1 MRRSIADREDF
12 AQADVARALVP
23 AGPGLFPAVVAS
35 RTTSAP
41 MSRGAARRSA
51 CATGLLGIL
60 LLLVASGAFA
70 QSEKFNHV
78 QWKLTLDQP
87 SAAPGATVLGHLEA
101 SVDSEWH
108 MYSLTTPPGPIPTS
122 ITAKDSPAVD
132 RLTIFEP
139 PAIRKFDPSFNTD
152 TETYEGKQV
161 FLTRIQLKKDLQRGP
176 ITITLVPRYQ
186 TCSGTQCI
194 PPRTR
199 EVTATLNIDAG
210 AAAASITIPAG
221 YIEGKPNTQK
231 PTAVAASTE
240 SSGLAAFLALAFGFG
255 LAAIFTPCVFP
266 MIPITMSYFV
276 GQRGGFRHATT
287 FCLGIIVLFSG
298 LGLILTLALGP
309 AAVVQL
315 GSNAW
320 VNGFIALIFF
330 AFGLSLL
337 GAFEITI
344 PSGLLTKLNSASGQG
359 GFGGTLLM
367 GLTFS
372 LASFAC
378 VGPFMGTLLAAS
390 VGGDKLRP
398 VLGMLVFSAGLA
410 LPFFLLA
417 LFPKYLEKLPRSG
430 EWLSR
435 VKVVMGFLVLAAMLK
450 YLYSLDAVLQTGL
463 LTRERFLAAWVVL
476 FAMAGF
482 YLLGFVRL
490 PGISRDT
497 ELGVV
502 RLLIGLIFVVFG
514 LSLVP
519 GMFGAKLGEI
529 EAYIPPPANG
539 TSGSDLAWIENDLPA
554 AFAKAKAEGKMVLVN
569 FTGYACTN
577 CHWMKANMF
586 TKPEIQPVMKN
597 MVLVDLYTD
606 GTDAASESNQKLEE
620 DKFKT
625 VAIPF
630 YVLYDPNQNVL
641 ATFPGLTRKP
651 DEYLSFLNTKAAA
664 TPAVNAALDGTPFKT
679 LDGAALSIADWKGK
693 VVVLNYWA
701 TWCVPCRSEI
711 PEFNRIHDELG
722 KDGVEVVGISM
733 DEDGAAAVKPFLEK
747 TPMKYTVGIGTGA
760 MDTLPV
766 TLVLDRNGNLIER
779 FGELAKPE
787 QIRAAI
793 EKARNAA

>member
-1 MRRSIADREDF
+1 MRR
-12 AQADVARALVP
+12 
-23 AGPGLFPAVVAS
+23 
-35 RTTSAP
+35 
-41 MSRGAARRSA
+41 
-51 CATGLLGIL
+51 L
-60 LLLVASGAFA
+60 LLLLFCITGIGFS
-70 QSEKFNHV
+70 QIEKFNHV
-78 QWKLTLDQP
+78 QWKLTLDQA

-101 SVDSEWH
+101 VVEPDWH
-108 MYSLTTPPGPIPTS
+108 MYSLTTPPGPIPTT
-122 ITAKDSPAVD
+122 ITSKDSAAID
-132 RLTIFEP
+132 RFTIFEP
-139 PAIRKFDPSFNTD
+139 PPIRKFDPNFNAE
-152 TETYEGKQV
+152 TETYEGRQV
-161 FLTRIQLKKDLQRGP
+161 FLARIQLKKDLAPGP
-176 ITITLVPRYQ
+176 VTITFEPRYQ

-199 EVTATLNIDAG
+199 EVSVILNVDASAPV
-210 AAAASITIPAG
+210 AAINIPGG
-221 YIEGKPNTQK
+221 YIEAKQDARRPVGAT
-231 PTAVAASTE
+231 TATE
-240 SSGLAAFLALAFGFG
+240 EGTLAGFLVLAFGFG
-255 LAAIFTPCVFP
+255 LAAVFTPCVFP

-276 GQRGGFRHATT
+276 GQRGGFRQAVT

-330 AFGLSLL
+330 VFGLSLL

-344 PSGLLTKLNSASGQG
+344 PSGVLTKLNAASGQG
-359 GFGGTLLM
+359 GFIGSLLM
-367 GLTFS
+367 GLTFA

-390 VGGDKLRP
+390 VGADKLRP
-398 VLGMLVFSAGLA
+398 VLGMVVFASGLA

-417 LFPKYLEKLPRSG
+417 MCPQYVSKLPRSG

-435 VKVVMGFLVLAAMLK
+435 VKVVMGFFVLAAMLK
-450 YLYSLDAVLQTGL
+450 YLYSLDAVLQTGF

-502 RLLIGLIFVVFG
+502 RLLIGTLCVVFG
-514 LSLVP
+514 LSLMP

-539 TSGSDLAWIENDLPA
+539 TGNGDLAWVENDLPS
-554 AFAKAKAEGKMVLVN
+554 AFAAAKAQGKTVLVN

-586 TKPEIQPVMKN
+586 TKPEIAGVMKN

-606 GTDAASESNQKLEE
+606 GTDAASQANQKLEE
-620 DKFKT
+620 EKFQT
-625 VAIPF
+625 IAEPF
-630 YVLYDPNQNVL
+630 YVLYDANQNVI
-641 ATFPGLTRKP
+641 ATFPSYTRDTQAYLT
-651 DEYLSFLNTKAAA
+651 FLNTRVTAPTAAA
-664 TPAVNAALDGTPFKT
+664 PLNADLVGTPFKT
-679 LDGAALSIADWKGK
+679 LDGAALSLADWKGK
-693 VVVLNYWA
+693 VVVVNYWA

-722 KDGVEVVGISM
+722 AQGVEVVGISM
-733 DEDGAAAVKPFLEK
+733 DEDGAAAVKPYLEK
-747 TPMKYTVGIGTGA
+747 NPMNYTIVLGSGS
-760 MDTLPV
+760 MDSLPV
-766 TLVLDRNGNLIER
+766 TVVLDRNGNTVQR
-779 FGELAKPE
+779 FGELATPA

-793 EKARNAA
+793 AKAQNAG

>member
-1 MRRSIADREDF
+1 MRR
-12 AQADVARALVP
+12 LW
-23 AGPGLFPAVVAS
+23 
-35 RTTSAP
+35 
-41 MSRGAARRSA
+41 
-51 CATGLLGIL
+51 L
-60 LLLVASGAFA
+60 LLFCLSAAFPQNGAQEGTQEA
-70 QSEKFNHV
+70 KFNHV
-78 QWKLTLDQP
+78 QWKLTFDP
-87 SAAPGATVLGHLEA
+87 ASAAPGATVLGRLEA
-101 SVDSEWH
+101 TIDPEWH
-108 MYSLTTPPGPIPTS
+108 MYSLTTPPGPIPTT
-122 ITAKDSPAVD
+122 IVTKNSPAVD
-132 RLTIFEP
+132 KFTIFQP
-139 PAIRKFDPSFNTD
+139 PPVRKYDPNFQAD
-152 TETYEGKQV
+152 TETYEGTQV
-161 FLTRIQLKKDLQRGP
+161 FLARIQLKKDLQP
-176 ITITLVPRYQ
+176 AAFTVTFVPRYQ

-199 EVTATLNIDAG
+199 EVSATLDV
-210 AAAASITIPAG
+210 AASSPIAAINIPAG
-221 YIEGKPNTQK
+221 YLEAKQIVRNPAAAAA
-231 PTAVAASTE
+231 PTDQGS
-240 SSGLAAFLALAFGFG
+240 LAAFLVLAFGVG

-276 GQRGGFRHATT
+276 GQRGGFRQAVV

-320 VNGFIALIFF
+320 VNGFITLIFF
-330 AFGLSLL
+330 VFGLSLL

-344 PSGLLTKLNSASGQG
+344 PSGLLTKLNTASGQG
-359 GFGGTLLM
+359 GFTGTLLM
-367 GLTFS
+367 GLTFA

-390 VGGDKLRP
+390 VGDNKLRP
-398 VLGMLVFSAGLA
+398 VLGMVTFASGLA

-417 LFPKYLEKLPRSG
+417 LFPKYLQKLPRSG

-435 VKVVMGFLVLAAMLK
+435 VKVVMGFFVLAWMLK
-450 YLYSLDAVLQTGL
+450 YLYSLDAVLQTGF

-502 RLLIGLIFVVFG
+502 RLLIGVVCVVFG

-519 GMFGAKLGEI
+519 GMLGSKLGEI

-539 TSGSDLAWIENDLPA
+539 TDGSALAWVENDLPS
-554 AFAKAKAEGKMVLVN
+554 AFAKAKAEGKNVLVN

-586 TKPEIQPVMKN
+586 TKPEIEPVMKN

-606 GTDAASESNQKLEE
+606 GTDSASEANQKLEE
-620 DKFKT
+620 DKFGT

-630 YVLYDPNQNVL
+630 YVLYDANQNVL
-641 ATFPGLTRKP
+641 GTFPGLTRNAG
-651 DEYLSFLNTKAAA
+651 EYLSFLDTKG
-664 TPAVNAALDGTPFKT
+664 PASQPLNASAGPALDGTPFKT
-679 LDGAALSIADWKGK
+679 LAGGALSTSDWKGK

-711 PEFNRIHDELG
+711 PEFNRIHDELASQ
-722 KDGVEVVGISM
+722 GVEVVGISM
-733 DEDGAAAVKPFLEK
+733 DEDGAEAVKPYLAK
-747 TPMKYTVGIGTGA
+747 NKMNYTIGLGTGSF
-760 MDTLPV
+760 DSLPV
-766 TLVLDRNGNLIER
+766 TVVLDRNGNTVQR
-779 FGELAKPE
+779 FGQLATPAE
-787 QIRAAI
+787 IRAAI
-793 EKARNAA
+793 AKAQAAA